1 MEKLTSHVNFYTGL
15 PPNGISSLTIFR
27 QIRIDDRTTDITKY
41 LSLFAACET
50 IFLSSF
56 WRREYAFAKCCIS
69 EILTAIKWEERRVGC
84 LTWFLVRRR
93 KITGY
98 PGAGKG
104 MPGQVKYDI
113 PWNCFHTTEFR
124 VF

>member
-1 MEKLTSHVNFYTGL
+1 MIEQRVS
-15 PPNGISSLTIFR
+15 PA
-27 QIRIDDRTTDITKY
+27 KY